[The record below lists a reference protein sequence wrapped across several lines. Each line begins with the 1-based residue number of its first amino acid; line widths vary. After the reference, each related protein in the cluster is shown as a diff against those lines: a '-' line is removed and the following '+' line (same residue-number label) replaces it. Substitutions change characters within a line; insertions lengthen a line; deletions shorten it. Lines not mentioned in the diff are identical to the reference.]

1 MCGIIAYKGG
11 KDGVGVVLD
20 GLRRLE
26 YRGYDSWG
34 IAVVDDTIRTMKQTG
49 KIGEVQRSQLS
60 SLGEARRTAIGHSR
74 WATTGAV
81 TEYNAHPHCSND
93 GRIAIVHNGIVE
105 NFHELKSELLGSGY
119 SFASE
124 TDSEVI
130 ANLIQD
136 CRREG
141 TLVEAVR
148 EAFQRLEGRNAVV
161 VLDRETQ
168 DLIGIRSGSPLIVG
182 LGEREYFLASD
193 VPAFLE
199 HTRQVNY
206 LDDQQMV
213 VISEAA
219 DGHQSVSYYD
229 VRSGQ
234 PIMRRLVTIEWSA
247 EQAEKG
253 EYPHFMIK
261 EIMEQK
267 DTLRRAVEQDVND
280 IEETA
285 DMIKKARG
293 TFLVGCGTSGKVCHV
308 GEYFFNAIAR
318 RHTNFVSGSE
328 FSNYTS
334 FLNENSLLLV
344 ASQSGE
350 TADVLEA
357 MEEGKKK
364 AVKIVSL
371 VNVRGSSIMR
381 QSDKSILIN
390 AGPEQAVAST
400 KATTAQLSIMALLAY
415 ACAGKINEGRLRLV
429 ELAGQVND
437 MLNPRYDQHIKAL
450 AERIKD
456 VSDIYII
463 GRGVNYP
470 LALECAIKLQEVTY
484 IHGEGFAGGELKH
497 GPLALIK
504 PGVPVIALVGE
515 DQNKKSIL
523 TNAQEVKARGGFVI
537 GISPEQ
543 QPVFD
548 VWIRVPDVG
557 ILSPIVNIIPV
568 QMLAYHLGVLRGN
581 NPDKPRNLAKSVT
594 VK

>member
-1 MCGIIAYKGG
+1 MCGIIAYKGER
-11 KDGVGVVLD
+11 DGVAMVLN

-34 IAVVDDTIRTMKQTG
+34 IAVPTDGIQVVKN
-49 KIGEVQRSQLS
+49 IGRVGDVNAEDVA
-60 SLGEARRTAIGHSR
+60 SLGVGRPVAMGHSR
-74 WATTGAV
+74 WATTGGV
-81 TEYNAHPHCSND
+81 TVDNAHPHVSND
-93 GRIAIVHNGIVE
+93 GRIALVHNGIVE
-105 NFHELKSELLGSGY
+105 NFRELRDELASGG
-119 SFASE
+119 FTFTSE

-130 ANLIQD
+130 VNLIQHLRKD
-136 CRREG
+136 FS
-141 TLVEAVR
+141 LVEAIR
-148 EAFQRLEGRNAVV
+148 QAFLRLQGRNAIVV
-161 VLDRETQ
+161 MDHETKQ
-168 DLIGIRSGSPLIVG
+168 LVGVRHGSPLIVG
-182 LGEREYFLASD
+182 VGEGEYFFASD

-199 HTRQVNY
+199 HTRTVNY
-206 LDDQQMV
+206 LDDLQMV
-213 VISEAA
+213 VLGTEL
-219 DGHQSVSYYD
+219 SYLD
-229 VRSGQ
+229 VRSGK
-234 PIMRRLVTIEWSA
+234 PIERRTVTIDWSA

-253 EYPHFMIK
+253 EHPHFMIK

-267 DTLRRAVEQDVND
+267 DTIRRSVEQDMED

-285 DMIKKARG
+285 AIIKKSRG
-293 TFLVGCGTSGKVCHV
+293 AFLVGCGTSGKVCHV
-308 GEYFFNAIAR
+308 AEYFFNEIAK
-318 RHTNFVSGSE
+318 RHTNFVVGSE

-334 FLNENSLLLV
+334 FLNANSLMIV

-357 MEEGKKK
+357 MEEARKKS
-364 AVKIVSL
+364 VKIISL

-381 QSDKSILIN
+381 HSDKSILIN

-400 KATTAQLSIMALLAY
+400 KATTAQLAIMALLAY
-415 ACAGKINEGRLRLV
+415 ASAGKLNEGRLRLV

-437 MLNPRYDQHIKAL
+437 LLNPRYNDHILAL
-450 AERIKD
+450 AEQLKA

-470 LALECAIKLQEVTY
+470 LALECAIKLQEVSY

-497 GPLALIK
+497 GPLALVK
-504 PGVPVIALVGE
+504 GGTPVIALVAD
-515 DQNKKSIL
+515 DQNKSAIL
-523 TNAQEVKARGGFVI
+523 NNAQEVKARGGYLI
-537 GISPEQ
+537 GISPEPH
-543 QPVFD
+543 PVFD
-548 VWIRVPDVG
+548 YWLRVPNEG

>member
-1 MCGIIAYKGG
+1 MCGIIAYKGK
-11 KDGVGVVLD
+11 KDGVGIVLN
-20 GLRRLE
+20 GLRKLE

-34 IAVVDDTIRTMKQTG
+34 IAVPTDRIRVVKNIG
-49 KIGEVQRSQLS
+49 KVGEVAVEEVS
-60 SLGEARRTAIGHSR
+60 SLGADQPVAMGHSR

-81 TEYNAHPHCSND
+81 TASNAHPHVSND
-93 GRIAIVHNGIVE
+93 GRMALVHNGIVE
-105 NFHELKSELLGSGY
+105 NFRELKEELLSNGY
-119 SFASE
+119 NFVSE

-130 ANLIQD
+130 INLIQHLRHD
-136 CRREG
+136 LS
-141 TLVEAVR
+141 LVEAIR
-148 EAFQRLEGRNAVV
+148 QAFLRLHGRNAIVV
-161 VLDRETQ
+161 MDHETKQ
-168 DLIGIRSGSPLIVG
+168 LVGVRYGSPLIVG
-182 LGEREYFLASD
+182 VGDNEYFFASD

-199 HTRQVNY
+199 HTRTVNY
-206 LDDQQMV
+206 LDDHQMV
-213 VISEAA
+213 VL
-219 DGHQSVSYYD
+219 DGSLSYLD
-229 VRSGQ
+229 VRTGK
-234 PIMRRLVTIEWSA
+234 PIERRTVTIDWSQ

-253 EYPHFMIK
+253 DHPHFMIK

-267 DTLRRAVEQDVND
+267 DTIRRSVEQDMQE

-285 DMIKKARG
+285 AIIKKSRG
-293 TFLVGCGTSGKVCHV
+293 AFLVGCGTSGKVCHV
-308 GEYFFNAIAR
+308 AEYFFNEIAK
-318 RHTNFVSGSE
+318 RHTNFVVGSE

-334 FLNENSLLLV
+334 FLNEHSLMIV

-357 MEEGKKK
+357 MEEAQKKS
-364 AVKIVSL
+364 VKIISL

-381 QSDKSILIN
+381 QSDKSLLIN

-400 KATTAQLSIMALLAY
+400 KATTAQLAIMALLAY
-415 ACAGKINEGRLRLV
+415 ATAGKLREGRLRLV

-437 MLNPRYDQHIKAL
+437 MLNPRYNEHILTLAHQLKA
-450 AERIKD
+450 

-470 LALECAIKLQEVTY
+470 LALECAIKLQEVSY

-497 GPLALIK
+497 GPLALVK
-504 PGVPVIALVGE
+504 SGTPVIALVAE
-515 DQNKKSIL
+515 DGNKQAIL
-523 TNAQEVKARGGFVI
+523 TNAQEVKARGGYVI
-537 GISPEQ
+537 GISPEPH
-543 QPVFD
+543 PVFD
-548 VWIRVPDVG
+548 YWLRVPNEG

>member
-1 MCGIIAYKGG
+1 MCGIIAYKGA
-11 KDGVGVVLD
+11 KDGVSVVLD

-34 IAVVDDTIRTMKQTG
+34 IAVAAGPIQTVKQIG
-49 KIGEVQRSQLS
+49 KIGEVERSQLNE
-60 SLGEARRTAIGHSR
+60 LGEGRRTAIGHSR

-81 TEYNAHPHCSND
+81 TLYNAHPHSSND
-93 GRIAIVHNGIVE
+93 GSLALVHNGIVE
-105 NFHELKSELLGSGY
+105 NFHELRSELLSKGY

-136 CRREG
+136 SRRV
-141 TLVEAVR
+141 LPLSEAVR
-148 EAFQRLEGRNAVV
+148 AAFNRLEGRNAIV
-161 VLDRETQ
+161 VLDQASQ
-168 DLIGIRSGSPLIVG
+168 DLIGVRSGSPLIVG
-182 LGEREYFLASD
+182 LGEREFFLASD
-193 VPAFLE
+193 VPAFLD

-213 VISEAA
+213 VISEDAT
-219 DGHQSVSYYD
+219 GRQSVSYFD
-229 VRSGQ
+229 ARNGQ

-267 DTLRRAVEQDVND
+267 DTLRRAVEQDIAE

-285 DMIKKARG
+285 AIIKKARG
-293 TFLVGCGTSGKVCHV
+293 TFFVGCGTSGKVCHV
-308 GEYFFNAIAR
+308 GEYFFNAIAK
-318 RHTNFVSGSE
+318 RHTNFVCGSE
-328 FSNYTS
+328 FSNYTP
-334 FLNENSLLLV
+334 FLNEQSLLLV

-357 MEEGKKK
+357 MEESKKK
-364 AVKIVSL
+364 GVKIVSL

-381 QSDKSILIN
+381 YSDKSILIN

-415 ACAGKINEGRLRLV
+415 ACAGKLNEGRLRLV

-437 MLNPRYDQHIKAL
+437 LLNPRYDEHIATL
-450 AERIKD
+450 AGLIKD

-470 LALECAIKLQEVTY
+470 LALECAIKLQEVSY

-515 DQNKKSIL
+515 DQNKKAIL
-523 TNAQEVKARGGFVI
+523 SNAQEVKARGGYVI
-537 GISPEQ
+537 GIAPEHH
-543 QPVFD
+543 PVFD
-548 VWIRVPDVG
+548 YWLRVPDVG
-557 ILSPIVNIIPV
+557 LLSPIVNIIPV
-568 QMLAYHLGVLRGN
+568 QILAYYLSVLRGN